1 VVFTAKF
8 WKDAGE
14 RMLFTALATLL
25 ASVTATD
32 VAGKTNWKVVG
43 ITVAVATGGTLL
55 KCLAASF
62 KGDPDSASMV
72 Q

>member
-1 VVFTAKF
+1 MWTAKF

-32 VAGKTNWKVVG
+32 VAGKTNWQVVG
-43 ITVAVATGGTLL
+43 LTVAVATGGTLV

-62 KGDPDSASMV
+62 KGDPASASMV
-72 Q
+72 E